1 MRKWLAGTTVA
12 VCLAIGVSSAAH
24 AQIPVTDG
32 GNLIAQAKNL
42 LQELKSYATQLQQL
56 SQQIQQVTW
65 LAQTAAS
72 LIQNPNLGAVMQL
85 MNMVG
90 LENPLPVS
98 PYAVQALISGYGGMN
113 SISGIVGKLNSLGS
127 LVTTSYQTD
136 RVYTCNDNS
145 FACQQQRRLAY
156 GDAGLKGVTGE
167 VYSQLAQRIPIL
179 KGLREQLSLATTPA
193 QRENVMAQVAIE
205 NAWAQNAQGQLQ
217 TVVALAGAQ
226 QRVDANR
233 ENEHL
238 TESIDA
244 VLAAAPRH

>member
-1 MRKWLAGTTVA
+1 MRNWLASLSMA
-12 VCLAIGVSSAAH
+12 ACLAVLVPFGAR
-24 AQIPVTDG
+24 AQLPVTDG

-56 SQQIQQVTW
+56 SQEIQQVTW

-98 PYAVQALISGYGGMN
+98 PYAVQGLISGYGGMN
-113 SISGIVGKLNSLGS
+113 GISGIVGKLNSLGS
-127 LVTTSYQTD
+127 LITTSYQTD
-136 RVYTCNDNS
+136 HVYSCEDNS
-145 FACQQQRRLAY
+145 FACQQQRRLAHS
-156 GDAGLKGVTGE
+156 DAGLKGITSE
-167 VYSQLAQRIPIL
+167 VYTQLTQRIPIL
-179 KGLREQLSLATTPA
+179 QGLREQLSLATTPA
-193 QRENVMAQVAIE
+193 QRENIMAQVALE
-205 NAWAQNAQGQLQ
+205 NAWAQNTQGQLQ

-226 QRVDANR
+226 KQVDTNR

-238 TESIDA
+238 AESIDA
-244 VLAAAPRH
+244 VLAAAPKH

>member
-1 MRKWLAGTTVA
+1 MKKWLVGVSVA
-12 VCLAIGVSSAAH
+12 ACLAVAMPSDAL
-24 AQIPVTDG
+24 AQLPVTDG
-32 GNLIAQAKNL
+32 GNLVAQAKNL
-42 LQELKSYATQLQQL
+42 LQELKSYATELEQL
-56 SQQIQQVTW
+56 SQQVQQVTW

-72 LIQNPNLGAVMQL
+72 LIQNPNLGAAMQL

-98 PYAVQALISGYGGMN
+98 PYAVQGLISGYGGMN
-113 SISGIVGKLNSLGS
+113 SIGGIVGKLNSLGS

-156 GDAGLKGVTGE
+156 SDAGLKGITGD

-179 KGLREQLSLATTPA
+179 QGLREQLSLATTPA

-217 TVVALAGAQ
+217 TVTALAGAQ

-238 TESIDA
+238 TESIDT
-244 VLAAAPRH
+244 VLAAAPKH